1 LTRCR
6 ALVDAVSPRDGGGG
20 HGGPGRRPGLPGAE
34 APRGLEGARPAPHGA
49 RAPKSPRP
57 WSRGT
62 PPRQGQAAEHGE
74 PRGGPGGLARRRR
87 GRGDGVAGHAE
98 RAGLVLRLPA
108 SSEHDGD
115 GGGGALAPRYF
126 RGVAPA
132 WEREGVNSGGGYSRG
147 VWAPHGAM
155 GLGQGG
161 SRAPGYGAHS
171 SASRGGVALRAK
183 ARPHRDLFRSPEKPR
198 VA

>member
-87 GRGDGVAGHAE
+87 GRG
-98 RAGLVLRLPA
+98 
-108 SSEHDGD
+108 
-115 GGGGALAPRYF
+115 GALAPRYF